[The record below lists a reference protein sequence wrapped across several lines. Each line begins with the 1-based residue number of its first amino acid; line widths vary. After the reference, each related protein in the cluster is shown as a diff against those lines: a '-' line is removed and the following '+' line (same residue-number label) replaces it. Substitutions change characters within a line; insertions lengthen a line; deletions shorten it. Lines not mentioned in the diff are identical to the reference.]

1 MRDVPSFFGTGK
13 RGKDQGESEGSMTP
27 SFNPSSTNCLMDSCS
42 TGVRGRPYF
51 LTGFASPTSMLWTH
65 FQRGGKPTLSL
76 KAPGKVSFTTFFTR
90 SPKVFLTTSSVALLP
105 SFNFVE
111 VSSHSSFISWT

>member
-13 RGKDQGESEGSMTP
+13 RGEDQGESEGSMTP
-27 SFNPSSTNCLMDSCS
+27 LFSPSSTNCLIASCS

-51 LTGFASPTSMLWTH
+51 LTSFASPTSMSWTH

-76 KAPGKVSFTTFFTR
+76 KAPGKVSFTTFFTC
-90 SPKVFLTTSSVALLP
+90 SPKVFLTTSSVTLLL
-105 SFNFVE
+105 SFDFVE
-111 VSSHSSFISWT
+111 ASSHSSFISLS